1 MANLEIKVRLMELG
15 QYVSI
20 NGKSGVFI
28 ADDMDCVFVGKKD
41 IYLTLTA
48 IERKSPGEDGQTHF
62 LKPSIPTDKFR
73 SMTQEEKQAIP
84 IVGQVR
90 TMGRE
95 TIKPEPVAAASVEV
109 LGDMP
114 AL

>member
-1 MANLEIKVRLMELG
+1 MANLEIKVRLKELG

-48 IERKSPGEDGQTHF
+48 IERKNVGEDGQTHF

-95 TIKPEPVAAASVEV
+95 TIKPEPVAATNVQV
-109 LGDMP
+109 LDDMP
-114 AL
+114 SF

>member
-95 TIKPEPVAAASVEV
+95 TIKPVAAASVEV

>member
-48 IERKSPGEDGQTHF
+48 IERKNVGEDGQTHF
-62 LKPSIPTDKFR
+62 LKPSIPTDKFKA
-73 SMTQEEKQAIP
+73 MTQEEKQNIP
-84 IVGQVR
+84 IIGQIR
-90 TMGRE
+90 PMGRE
-95 TIKPEPVAAASVEV
+95 TVKPEPVAAASVEV